1 LRTLKGA
8 NQYTVNNLMARLK
21 RKKDPWA
28 DIGKMK
34 QRLPKLK

>member
-1 LRTLKGA
+1 VK
-8 NQYTVNNLMARLK
+8 NLMARLK

-34 QRLPKLK
+34 QRLPRMR